1 MAELDGRGRKA
12 LPVTAA
18 TIHESRYTRPQ
29 GGADQ
34 GQPID
39 AEWWEEDP
47 ADGPGP
53 GRRGR
58 QARWDRTRGFF
69 ATRAQRREEER
80 ARRREAER
88 EQANSAENLTER
100 EQLRLLRENIRD
112 AGDKYMESLRR
123 SMILVPGFNDDERIE
138 KLSAM
143 QRVYAETM
151 VMAGMRPLKEGVS
164 AASVVR
170 VMSTMV
176 AMYMLSPTFRHVV
189 KERLEPIS
197 TAIQQRIDAKAES
210 KLHWAH
216 QQAAQLNAEIAETN
230 EHVRELNLDR
240 QAHGRRPRPDVK
252 FVDPNRYVS
261 KKWQQRYDDLK
272 FRERGHREMFTARSA
287 GMTEMALTENAF
299 AALREPGADTETIIA
314 SYTTMIDRL
323 YRQAEEDGVNREEVA
338 EASRIVLGERIRQD
352 PRVQVMVDGFAH
364 GQWHMSPPH
373 DERITGTEQ
382 VQKVWRGDFQDCTG
396 SPVDPTRYGDAK
408 GREGVLG
415 AFTLRSQM
423 GATVHQDRM
432 AETMAMTMSQAAARG
447 DLETFNQDLVGYM
460 LGCVARAQKVDGDGM
475 PGVIPQRL
483 FQGRTMQAAM
493 AADGVSEKGQR
504 LLYSN
509 AYADALE
516 AVDAAYPEFARQ
528 WAQRYG
534 PSWQQFTAQVGNNPA
549 EAYDN
554 WEAQQRSA
562 AGTATGESAPG
573 ADQSSPGA
581 ASEYEY
587 QT

>member
-1 MAELDGRGRKA
+1 
-12 LPVTAA
+12 
-18 TIHESRYTRPQ
+18 
-29 GGADQ
+29 
-34 GQPID
+34 
-39 AEWWEEDP
+39 
-47 ADGPGP
+47 
-53 GRRGR
+53 
-58 QARWDRTRGFF
+58 
-69 ATRAQRREEER
+69 
-80 ARRREAER
+80 
-88 EQANSAENLTER
+88 
-100 EQLRLLRENIRD
+100 
-112 AGDKYMESLRR
+112 
-123 SMILVPGFNDDERIE
+123 MILVPGFNDDERIE

-143 QRVYAETM
+143 QRVHAETM
-151 VMAGMRPLKEGVS
+151 VMAGMRPLNEGVN

-170 VMSTMV
+170 VMSTMA
-176 AMYMLSPTFRHVV
+176 AMYMMSPTFRHVV
-189 KERLEPIS
+189 KERFEPIS

-216 QQAAQLNAEIAETN
+216 QQTAQLNAEIAKTN

-240 QAHGRRPRPDVK
+240 QAQDRRPRPEMK
-252 FVDPNRYVS
+252 SVDPNRYVS

-299 AALREPGADTETIIA
+299 AALRQPRADTETIIA

-338 EASRIVLGERIRQD
+338 EASRVVLGERIRED

-364 GQWHMSPPH
+364 GQWRMSPPH
-373 DERITGTEQ
+373 DARITGTEH

-423 GATVHQDRM
+423 GATEHQDRM
-432 AETMAMTMSQAAARG
+432 AETMAMTMSQAAARC

-460 LGCVARAQKVDGDGM
+460 LGCVARAQKVDGEGM
-475 PGVIPQRL
+475 PGVMPQRL
-483 FQGRTMQAAM
+483 FQSRTMQAAM

-534 PSWQQFTAQVGNNPA
+534 PSWQQFTAQVGNDPA
-549 EAYDN
+549 EAYDR
-554 WEAQQRSA
+554 WEAQQQPA
-562 AGTATGESAPG
+562 AGTTTRASGPR
-573 ADQSSPGA
+573 ADRSSPGA
-581 ASEYEY
+581 ANEYEY

>member
-1 MAELDGRGRKA
+1 
-12 LPVTAA
+12 
-18 TIHESRYTRPQ
+18 
-29 GGADQ
+29 
-34 GQPID
+34 
-39 AEWWEEDP
+39 
-47 ADGPGP
+47 
-53 GRRGR
+53 
-58 QARWDRTRGFF
+58 
-69 ATRAQRREEER
+69 
-80 ARRREAER
+80 
-88 EQANSAENLTER
+88 
-100 EQLRLLRENIRD
+100 
-112 AGDKYMESLRR
+112 MESLRR
-123 SMILVPGFNDDERIE
+123 SMILVPGFNDDERAE

-151 VMAGMRPLKEGVS
+151 VMAGMRPLNEGVS

-170 VMSTMV
+170 VMSTMA
-176 AMYMLSPTFRHVV
+176 AMYLMSPTFRHVV
-189 KERLEPIS
+189 KERLEPVS

-210 KLHWAH
+210 KMHSAH
-216 QQAAQLNAEIAETN
+216 QQAAQLNAEIAQTN

-240 QAHGRRPRPDVK
+240 EAEGKRPRPEAKSVAANA
-252 FVDPNRYVS
+252 FVS
-261 KKWQQRYDDLK
+261 KQWRRRYDDLK

-299 AALREPGADTETIIA
+299 AALREPGADTETIMA

-338 EASRIVLGERIRQD
+338 EASRVVLGERIRED

-364 GQWHMSPPH
+364 GQWRMSPPH
-373 DERITGTEQ
+373 DARITGTEH

-408 GREGVLG
+408 GRESVLG

-423 GATVHQDRM
+423 GAAEHQDRM

-447 DLETFNQDLVGYM
+447 DLETFNQDLVGYL
-460 LGCVARAQKVDGDGM
+460 LGCVARAQKVDGEGM
-475 PGVIPQRL
+475 PGVMPQRL
-483 FQGRTMQAAM
+483 FQSRTMQAAM

-534 PSWQQFTAQVGNNPA
+534 PSWQQFTAHVGNDPA
-549 EAYDN
+549 EAYDR
-554 WEAQQRSA
+554 WEAQQQ
-562 AGTATGESAPG
+562 GTADTTSRASEPRAG
-573 ADQSSPGA
+573 QSSPGA
-581 ASEYEY
+581 TNEHDY
-587 QT
+587 QA